1 MKSIQKTNDRCF
13 LDFWQN
19 NISWIAELNSKM
31 YLAMCDDKTT
41 NTVGPNSTTMAF
53 DHRVGNIVQIA
64 NQVLSQIVWILHLNV
79 IGLRNKH
86 WQLFPAGVVPALLH
100 PMDQKDILNLPRK
113 IPHQLLTRAHLISTS
128 LMARVLKEKQG
139 CPGPIGR
146 SPSREIYKSSY
157 MCNIQNCRT
166 KDWQDF
172 WNMFSRITV
181 NVQNDLTHHV

>member
-1 MKSIQKTNDRCF
+1 MDC
-13 LDFWQN
+13 
-19 NISWIAELNSKM
+19 WIESKM

-53 DHRVGNIVQIA
+53 DYRVGNIVQIVA
-64 NQVLSQIVWILHLNV
+64 NKVPSQIVWVLHLII

-100 PMDQKDILNLPRK
+100 PTDQKEILNLPRK
-113 IPHQLLTRAHLISTS
+113 IPHRLLTRAYLISTS

-146 SPSREIYKSSY
+146 SPSREIYMSSY

-166 KDWQDF
+166 KDRQGF
-172 WNMFSRITV
+172 WNMSTRFTV